1 MIMSY
6 IEPIVDPEGDYKMS
20 SSIEALKEAV
30 ELEKAALDKVRTAL
44 ASAKHDQTKSVLENY
59 VTDKEQKIDTLSWMV
74 MAESG
79 DFKPEEGAASE
90 AAESGEAKPAG
101 KCPFTGQ
108 LAAMGID
115 ISQMGDTMGKKPH
128 E

>member
-1 MIMSY
+1 
-6 IEPIVDPEGDYKMS
+6 MS
-20 SSIEALKEAV
+20 SPIEALKEAV
-30 ELEKAALDKVRTAL
+30 ELEKTALEKVRTAL
-44 ASAKHDQTKSVLENY
+44 ASAKHDQTKTVLENY
-59 VTDKEQKIDTLSWMV
+59 IKDKEQKIDTLSWMV

-79 DFKPEEGAASE
+79 DFKPEEGATQE
-90 AAESGEAKPAG
+90 AGAESGEAKPAG

-115 ISQMGDTMGKKPH
+115 ISQMGDMMGKKPH

>member
-79 DFKPEEGAASE
+79 
-90 AAESGEAKPAG
+90 EAKPAG